1 VRATYSK
8 DTMCDRTLAIYDE
21 LLAETGRG
29 RVARYIED
37 Q

>member
-1 VRATYSK
+1 
-8 DTMCDRTLAIYDE
+8 MCDRTLAIYDE

-29 RVARYIED
+29 RVARHIKD